1 MKVRFAPSPTGPFH
15 IGGARSAL
23 FNWLLARKEKGTF
36 VLRIEDTDLSR
47 STRESEEN
55 IKASLQWLGMNW
67 DEGID
72 VGGENGPYRQTER
85 LDLYKEVTQRLL
97 DEDKAYECF
106 CTAEELDEVRQAQ
119 MERGETPKY
128 NGHCCHL
135 TEEEKEKYRAEGRK
149 PTIRLRVPLN
159 KTYAF
164 DDMVRGHVSFES
176 NGVGDFVI
184 VKSDGIPVYNFAV
197 VMDDHMMKITHVIRA
212 EEHLS
217 NTPRQMAIYEAL
229 GWEIPTFG
237 HISLILGKDYKKMS
251 KRHGATSVDQYK
263 QLGYLPEALVNFLAL
278 LGWAPEGEEEF
289 FTQDELIQAFSMDRV
304 AKNPA
309 VFDIDKLN
317 HINFH
322 YMKNL
327 SDEELFHL
335 CLPHLKEVG
344 LAPDSLNQADF
355 DRLTLFCTTFRDHIS
370 YGAQIKEYAD
380 IFDYNKIRFD
390 NNLLNSTLDYE
401 LDEILKMDSTSI
413 VLDSFSEELDKFSTI
428 TPESVKGAIK
438 SVVKSTGFKG
448 KLVFMPIRIVL
459 TGTMHGPDLN
469 NIITLLGK
477 EECLYRIS
485 CYKQW
490 QESTRLSQNTKDV
503 LPLSINKNS

>member
-289 FTQDELIQAFSMDRV
+289 FTQDELIQAF
-304 AKNPA
+304 
-309 VFDIDKLN
+309 
-317 HINFH
+317 
-322 YMKNL
+322 
-327 SDEELFHL
+327 
-335 CLPHLKEVG
+335 
-344 LAPDSLNQADF
+344 PDSLNQSDI
-355 DRLTLFCTTFRDHIS
+355 DWLTLLCSTFRDHIS
-370 YGAQIKEYAD
+370 FGAQIKDHVGMFMGETV
-380 IFDYNKIRFD
+380 F
-390 NNLLNSTLDYE
+390 LE
-401 LDEILKMDSTSI
+401 EGHE
-413 VLDSFSEELDKFSTI
+413 EELKAVLNEESAPTVLNAFKEKLADMEEV
-428 TPESVKGAIK
+428 TPEAVKKAIK
-438 SVVKSTGFKG
+438 AVMKETSLKG
-448 KLVFMPIRIVL
+448 KFVFMPLRVAL
-459 TGTMHGPDLN
+459 TGQMHGPDLN
-469 NIITLLGK
+469 NIVTLLGK
-477 EECLYRIS
+477 EKCLHHLDNVS
-485 CYKQW
+485 A
-490 QESTRLSQNTKDV
+490 LTK
-503 LPLSINKNS
+503 

>member
-1 MKVRFAPSPTGPFH
+1 MSSMKVRFAPSPTGPFH

-36 VLRIEDTDLSR
+36 VLRIEDTDLAR

-72 VGGENGPYRQTER
+72 VGGNNGPYRQIER

-97 DEDKAYECF
+97 DEGKAYECY
-106 CTAEELDEVRQAQ
+106 CTPEELDAVRQDQ
-119 MERGETPKY
+119 MDRGETPKY
-128 NGHCCHL
+128 NGHCEHL
-135 TEEEKEKYRAEGRK
+135 DEETKAKYIAEGRK

-159 KTYAF
+159 KTYTF
-164 DDMVRGHVSFES
+164 DDMVRGRVSFES

-197 VMDDHMMKITHVIRA
+197 VMDDHMMGITHVIRA

-229 GWEIPTFG
+229 GWDIPTFG

-251 KRHGATSVDQYK
+251 KRHGATSVEQYK

-289 FTQDELIQAFSMDRV
+289 FAQDELIQAFSMDRV

-344 LAPDSLNQADF
+344 LAPDSLNQADI
-355 DRLTLFCTTFRDHIS
+355 DWLTLLCSTFRDHIS
-370 YGAQIKEYAD
+370 YGAQIKDHVGLFMGETVFLEEGHEEELRAV
-380 IFDYNKIRFD
+380 
-390 NNLLNSTLDYE
+390 LNEETAPTVLGAFRNALAE
-401 LDEILKMDSTSI
+401 LDEI
-413 VLDSFSEELDKFSTI
+413 
-428 TPESVKGAIK
+428 TPE
-438 SVVKSTGFKG
+438 VVKATIKAVMKETSLKG
-448 KLVFMPIRIVL
+448 KFVFMPIRVAL
-459 TGTMHGPDLN
+459 TGQMHGPDLN
-469 NIITLLGK
+469 NIVTLLGK
-477 EECLYRIS
+477 EKCLH
-485 CYKQW
+485 
-490 QESTRLSQNTKDV
+490 RLDNVGALTK
-503 LPLSINKNS
+503 

>member
-1 MKVRFAPSPTGPFH
+1 MSTMKVRFAPSPTGPFH

-23 FNWLLARKEKGTF
+23 FNWLLARKEGGSF
-36 VLRIEDTDLSR
+36 VLRIEDTDLAR

-72 VGGENGPYRQTER
+72 VGGDNGPYRQTER
-85 LDLYKEVTQRLL
+85 LDLYKEVTDRLL
-97 DEDKAYECF
+97 AEDKAYECF
-106 CTAEELDEVRQAQ
+106 CTAEELDAVREEQ
-119 MERGETPKY
+119 MNRGETPKY
-128 NGHCCHL
+128 NGRCAHL
-135 TEEEKEKYRAEGRK
+135 TEEEKEKFRAEGRK
-149 PTIRLRVPLN
+149 STIRLRVPLN

-229 GWEIPTFG
+229 GWDIPVFG

-251 KRHGATSVDQYK
+251 KRHGATSVEQYK
-263 QLGYLPEALVNFLAL
+263 NLGYLPEALVNFLAL

-289 FTQDELIQAFSMDRV
+289 FTQDELIKAFSMDRV

-322 YMKNL
+322 YMKAL
-327 SDEELFHL
+327 SDEEIFHL

-344 LAPDSLNQADF
+344 LAPDSMDQDTI
-355 DRLTLFCTTFRDHIS
+355 DWLTLLCATFRDHIS
-370 YGAQIKEYAD
+370 FGAQIKDHVGLFLGDTVFLE
-380 IFDYNKIRFD
+380 
-390 NNLLNSTLDYE
+390 E
-401 LDEILKMDSTSI
+401 GHE
-413 VLDSFSEELDKFSTI
+413 EELKAILAEETVPAVLTAFKGQLEGLETI
-428 TPESVKGAIK
+428 TPEAVKAAIK
-438 SVVKSTGFKG
+438 AVMKETALKG
-448 KLVFMPIRIVL
+448 KFVFMPIRVAL
-459 TGTMHGPDLN
+459 TGQMHGPDLN
-469 NIITLLGK
+469 NIVTLLGK
-477 EECLYRIS
+477 ETCIH
-485 CYKQW
+485 
-490 QESTRLSQNTKDV
+490 RLDTYSNLIK
-503 LPLSINKNS
+503 

>member
-23 FNWLLARKEKGTF
+23 FNWLLARKEEGTF
-36 VLRIEDTDLSR
+36 VLRIEDTDLAR

-67 DEGID
+67 DEGVD

-85 LDLYKEVTQRLL
+85 LELYKEVTQRLL
-97 DEDKAYECF
+97 DEGHAYECY
-106 CTAEELDEVRQAQ
+106 CSAEELDAVRQDQ
-119 MERGETPKY
+119 MDRGETPKY
-128 NGHCCHL
+128 NGHCDHL
-135 TEEEKEKYRAEGRK
+135 DEETKAKYIAEGRK

-159 KTYAF
+159 KTYTF
-164 DDMVRGHVSFES
+164 DDMVRGRVSFES

-197 VMDDHMMKITHVIRA
+197 VMDDHMMGITHVIRA

-229 GWEIPTFG
+229 GWDIPTFG

-251 KRHGATSVDQYK
+251 KRHGATSVEQYK

-289 FTQDELIQAFSMDRV
+289 FTPDELIKAFSMDRV

-317 HINFH
+317 HIN
-322 YMKNL
+322 
-327 SDEELFHL
+327 
-335 CLPHLKEVG
+335 
-344 LAPDSLNQADF
+344 
-355 DRLTLFCTTFRDHIS
+355 
-370 YGAQIKEYAD
+370 
-380 IFDYNKIRFD
+380 
-390 NNLLNSTLDYE
+390 
-401 LDEILKMDSTSI
+401 
-413 VLDSFSEELDKFSTI
+413 STI
-428 TPESVKGAIK
+428 
-438 SVVKSTGFKG
+438 
-448 KLVFMPIRIVL
+448 
-459 TGTMHGPDLN
+459 
-469 NIITLLGK
+469 
-477 EECLYRIS
+477 
-485 CYKQW
+485 
-490 QESTRLSQNTKDV
+490 
-503 LPLSINKNS
+503 